1 MSSDLLIIKAKI
13 KEVVGDYQVSSDFVD
28 VLDEKVK
35 QLIDEAKKRAEAN
48 GRRTVMG
55 RDI

>member
-1 MSSDLLIIKAKI
+1 MSDLIIIKAKI

-28 VLDEKVK
+28 VLDAKVK
-35 QLIDEAKKRAEAN
+35 VLIEDAKKRAEAN
-48 GRRTVMG
+48 GRKTVMG